1 MLYSFLI
8 SIQHDCP
15 FAKFSRAHPEVEIH
29 LWCNHSQ
36 YDILELQGEPNALEN
51 AINDVKKALGSI
63 TKIFPEQNH
72 IQLVLKRC
80 ECISFPLAPVYER
93 HDCVEILPIK
103 YLGGHEVIHLIVT
116 AEDAGLIVDDIR
128 KNDPLANVEVLKLA
142 PLKAKDNPNPLLLS
156 LDNLKHD
163 LTSKQ
168 FKAITYAYKAG
179 YYELPRA
186 VRVDSLADEMN
197 IHRRTFEEHL
207 RKAERKIMRS
217 LIPSLIL

>member
-1 MLYSFLI
+1 MLYSFLLA
-8 SIQHDCP
+8 IQHNCP
-15 FAKFSRAHPEVEIH
+15 FSKFSRTHPDVEIR
-29 LWCNHSQ
+29 LWCNDSQ
-36 YDILELQGEPNALEN
+36 YDILELQGEGDVLEN
-51 AINDVKKALGSI
+51 AINDVEKALGSI
-63 TKIFPEQNH
+63 MKIYPEQNH

-80 ECISFPLAPVYER
+80 ECKNFPLAQVYER
-93 HDCVEILPIK
+93 HDCVELLPLK
-103 YLGGHEVIHLIVT
+103 YLGGCEIVHLIVT

-128 KNDPLANVEVLKLA
+128 SNDPSAKVEVLKLA
-142 PLKAKDNPNPLLLS
+142 PLKTNYDPNPLLLS

-168 FKAITYAYKAG
+168 FKAITSAFKAG

-186 VRVDSLADEMN
+186 VRVDSLAEEMN

-207 RKAERKIMRS
+207 RKAERKIMRN